1 VIKIKIINQSTFS
14 RQLTLWINNLVVFI
28 VGIFFIYLS
37 WIGYEDKL
45 SIYFLFLGLILLFIS
60 VIFFGSLI
68 YEVMNPKESIIKCKL
83 INVKNFTPFRF
94 SDYFGFK
101 VVIETDGVKKRLQL
115 IHREKWIYNQ
125 WALNLLLNKGEEYS
139 IKYLSISKLITEI
152 ENITYPE
159 LNSVIQTCFVDKRV
173 SKKSRKRAFEL
184 LKQYSDRQK

>member
-1 VIKIKIINQSTFS
+1 MIKIKIINQSTFS

-68 YEVMNPKESIIKCKL
+68 YEVMNPKESIIKGKL

-101 VVIETDGVKKRLQL
+101 VVIETDGAKKRLQL

-139 IKYLSISKLITEI
+139 IKYLSKSKLITEI
-152 ENITYPE
+152 ESITYPE